1 MNNRLKT
8 LTKGIADVSP
18 LMIPVVPFGIIF
30 GVIGMELGLS
40 AYMTFGMSVIIFGG
54 ASQIVLL
61 QLFSGGAS
69 SLVAITS
76 VGAVNS
82 RHLLYGAVF
91 SEYLSHLKLTWKII
105 LSYILIDQAFAVSNT
120 YFKKNKENE
129 FKHYHLL
136 GAGFTC
142 WTIWQI
148 STILGIVLGSVV
160 PEELGL
166 SFTISLT
173 FLALL
178 INDFR
183 KFKNIIVM
191 MVSGIVATIGYNAIP
206 FQAYIIVAALS
217 ALLVATLLT
226 LINLKKK
233 IMHWS
238 TIIYCGMITYLTRF
252 SMIFLLKEDILNDK
266 TKKVLSYV
274 PSAIFPAIIF
284 PPIFLDSAGSL
295 DIESNPKIFAA
306 ILAII
311 VGYMSRSIL
320 VTIFV
325 GLISY
330 WFLIF
335 VYYQ

>member
-1 MNNRLKT
+1 MNSRLKI
-8 LTKGIADVSP
+8 LTKGIVDVSP

-69 SLVAITS
+69 SLVLITS

-91 SEYLSHLKLTWKII
+91 SEYLSHLKLSWKII
-105 LSYILIDQAFAVSNT
+105 LSYVLIDQAFAVSNT
-120 YFKKNKENE
+120 YFQKNKENE

-142 WTIWQI
+142 WIVWQI

-173 FLALL
+173 FLAIL

-183 KFKNIIVM
+183 KFKNIIVIL
-191 MVSGIVATIGYNAIP
+191 VSGIVATIGYNTVP
-206 FQAYIIVAALS
+206 FQGYIIVASLTALI
-217 ALLVATLLT
+217 AATLLT
-226 LINLKKK
+226 ILDFKK
-233 IMHWS
+233 
-238 TIIYCGMITYLTRF
+238 
-252 SMIFLLKEDILNDK
+252 N
-266 TKKVLSYV
+266 
-274 PSAIFPAIIF
+274 
-284 PPIFLDSAGSL
+284 
-295 DIESNPKIFAA
+295 
-306 ILAII
+306 
-311 VGYMSRSIL
+311 
-320 VTIFV
+320 
-325 GLISY
+325 
-330 WFLIF
+330 
-335 VYYQ
+335 